1 MDLEKVDP
9 SISQRYAVSHG
20 RWWGVDATRT
30 IVKRT
35 TSAIAPPPKE
45 SATRRRPR
53 EACPASP
60 FATHSVDAKD
70 LALDDAVCD
79 VGHQHLLGMRDE
91 LRDRGYLGP
100 RHAVREHAPLNQRA
114 LHPGRHP
121 RASQWVVCVYWYACD
136 VCIRVCH
143 ERKFGRLFS
152 KFEIAA
158 AGLRHWEALGKC
170 CGLGERS
177 VCGYADVSKS
187 FPVEKP

>member
-1 MDLEKVDP
+1 MDPEKVDP
-9 SISQRYAVSHG
+9 SNSQRYAVGHS
-20 RWWGVDATRT
+20 RWWGVVATRT
-30 IVKRT
+30 IVKQT
-35 TSAIAPPPKE
+35 TSVIAPPPKE
-45 SATRRRPR
+45 SPPHAVGHVK
-53 EACPASP
+53 CPASP
-60 FATHSVDAKD
+60 FATHGVDVKD
-70 LALDDAVCD
+70 LGLDDAACD

-91 LRDRGYLGP
+91 LRDRSYLGP

-158 AGLRHWEALGKC
+158 AGLHHCEALGKC
-170 CGLGERS
+170 GASLPVGHSPTQR
-177 VCGYADVSKS
+177 VSAT
-187 FPVEKP
+187 